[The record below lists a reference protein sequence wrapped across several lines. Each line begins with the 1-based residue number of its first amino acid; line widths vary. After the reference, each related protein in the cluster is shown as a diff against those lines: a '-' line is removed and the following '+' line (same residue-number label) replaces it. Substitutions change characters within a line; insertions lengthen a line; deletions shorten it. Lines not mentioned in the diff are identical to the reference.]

1 MNTNSSTN
9 MLKIYHD
16 AKERTKLGDN
26 IQERAGKWGDGASFG
41 LTADP

>member
-26 IQERAGKWGDGASFG
+26 IQERAGKWGDSASFG

>member
-16 AKERTKLGDN
+16 AKEQIKLGDN
-26 IQERAGKWGDGASFG
+26 IQERAGKWGDNFFLS
-41 LTADP
+41 LTL